1 MFPFL
6 KIGMFKI
13 PMFATMIFF
22 GLVGYTLLTI
32 YIFEKKEKQAQKT
45 TNRIL
50 MVSAVGVAA
59 CGRFAFLFNS
69 LFHSIKEGRLVLGG
83 ITWLGGIFGAFP
95 IITIG
100 IHFFCPRIK
109 GNALFYF
116 NLLIPAIALAHG
128 FGRVGCFLGGCC
140 FGGVTD
146 SFLGVQFPVGSHAA
160 HLYPAPDGRSL
171 PLYPTQLFEAVFE
184 LTVFAVMM
192 IFYKKLKEH
201 FLETYCF
208 GYGVFRFLIEFLRG
222 DNRGATGFAL
232 SPSQLMS
239 ILLIAVGVL
248 LILYR
253 KNKIFKKLYAK
264 MEAYRKETELNGGY
278 GYSDIKGILKRL
290 KGLQDEGI
298 ITAEEYATAQEK
310 LQERIKKIPHSENS
324 TN

>member
-6 KIGMFKI
+6 KIGMFRI
-13 PMFATMIFF
+13 PMFATMIFL
-22 GLVGYTLLTI
+22 GLIGYTFLTI
-32 YIFEKKEKQAQKT
+32 YIIEKKEKQAQKT

-50 MVSAVGVAA
+50 LVSAVGLAA
-59 CGRFAFLFNS
+59 CGIFAFLFNS
-69 LFHSIKEGRLVLGG
+69 LFHSIKEGKIVLGG

-100 IHFFCPRIK
+100 IHLFCPRIK
-109 GNALFYF
+109 GNALLYF

-128 FGRVGCFLGGCC
+128 FGRIGCFLGGCC

-184 LTVFAVMM
+184 LTMFAVMM
-192 IFYKKLKEH
+192 IFYKKLREH
-201 FLETYCF
+201 FLEMYCF
-208 GYGVFRFLIEFLRG
+208 GYGTFRFLIEFLRG
-222 DNRGATGFAL
+222 DNRGSTGFAL
-232 SPSQLMS
+232 SPSQLLS
-239 ILLIAVGVL
+239 LVLIAVGVL

-264 MEAYRKETELNGGY
+264 MEHYRKQTELNGGFA
-278 GYSDIKGILKRL
+278 YSDIKGVLKRL
-290 KGLQDEGI
+290 KSLQADGF
-298 ITAEEYATAQEK
+298 ITAEEYASAEEK
-310 LQERIKKIPHSENS
+310 LQERIKEKTPL
-324 TN
+324 